1 VGGHGHDTHAV
12 GEAAVDGLQVLVVE
26 GLSEQDRGDGL
37 DELGVGDGAVLGF
50 VGGDAGLG
58 VFDVFAAEAEDEV
71 RDGLA
76 EQRVFAGVAG
86 LESGEAGNAVLSS
99 SPALATKRSLLAW

>member
-1 VGGHGHDTHAV
+1 
-12 GEAAVDGLQVLVVE
+12 VVE
-26 GLSEQDRGDGL
+26 GLGEQDRGDGL

-58 VFDVFAAEAEDEV
+58 VLYVFAAEAEDEV

-76 EQRVFAGVAG
+76 EEGVFAGVAG
-86 LESGEAGNAVLSS
+86 LEAARRATPFFSS
-99 SPALATKRSLLAW
+99 SPALADEAVALGVVDGAHVGLGDCGDGAED